1 MLGHIESYD
10 QDIQTGII
18 KAEDKFFEFYID
30 NWTSEEAPKAGDD
43 VDFIEQD
50 GEVTEVSLVGEYIKD
65 LRPVKS
71 RWLAAILG
79 VLLGAVGVH
88 RFYLGYYTIGIMQI
102 IVTLATMGYGVMWGF
117 IEGILIFSGH
127 IHKDA
132 KGRLLK

>member
-30 NWTSEEAPKAGDD
+30 SWTSEDGPKAGDD

-79 VLLGAVGVH
+79 ILLGAVGVH
-88 RFYLGYYTIGIMQI
+88 RFYLGYYTIGIIQI
-102 IVTLATMGYGVMWGF
+102 IVTLVTMGYGVMWGF
-117 IEGILIFSGH
+117 IEGVLIFSGH